1 MIVYLSGAMTGIPE
15 ENVPAF
21 NAAARALRLIGYEV
35 VNPAEFDTDVDGL
48 SERSRW
54 VKYLKADIKALMDCD
69 GIVMLPGWEN
79 SKGATLEHNTAKAL
93 DMPILTLA
101 EAVIE
106 HPQRV
111 CAQPMI
117 PPKAPAVYRVEAAHA

>member
-1 MIVYLSGAMTGIPE
+1 MIVYLSGPMSGIE
-15 ENVPAF
+15 DENFPAF
-21 NAAARALRLIGYEV
+21 NAAARALCLIGYTV

-48 SERSRW
+48 GERARW

-69 GIVMLPGWEN
+69 GIVMLPGWEQ
-79 SKGATLEHNTAKAL
+79 SKGATLEHFNAKAL

-106 HPQRV
+106 APQRV
-111 CAQPMI
+111 TAQPMK
-117 PPKAPAVYRVEAAHA
+117 PPIAVPVYLTEPAHA

>member
-1 MIVYLSGAMTGIPE
+1 MKVYVSGPMTGIPE
-15 ENVPAF
+15 ENFPAF
-21 NAAARALRLIGYEV
+21 NAAARALCLIGYTV

-48 SERSRW
+48 GERARW

-69 GIVMLPGWEN
+69 GIVMLPGWEQ
-79 SKGATLEHNTAKAL
+79 SKGATLEHFNAKAL

-106 HPQRV
+106 APQRV
-111 CAQPMI
+111 TAQPMK
-117 PPKAPAVYRVEAAHA
+117 PPKVAAGYLVDTAYV